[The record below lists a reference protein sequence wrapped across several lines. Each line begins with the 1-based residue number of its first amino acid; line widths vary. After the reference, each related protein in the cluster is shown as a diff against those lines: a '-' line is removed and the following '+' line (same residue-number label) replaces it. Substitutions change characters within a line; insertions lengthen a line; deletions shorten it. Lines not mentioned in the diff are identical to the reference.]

1 MWVVLPDG
9 REAVDMGCYMVLSI
23 HPGLSPARGML
34 RTWQRHRV
42 GWICVIDG
50 PFEADFDVAVDFDLW
65 RYGFRNIVGYVA
77 SHGAGNGA
85 IV

>member
-1 MWVVLPDG
+1 M
-9 REAVDMGCYMVLSI
+9 
-23 HPGLSPARGML
+23 
-34 RTWQRHRV
+34 
-42 GWICVIDG
+42 IDG